1 MSEILNDFEN
11 AIKQDLEGKTLFV
24 MVTSVSASGM
34 SRTMRVFTSNGI
46 NDLVEVTHSVSSVLG
61 LSKTDK
67 GLRIRGCGMDMTFAL
82 VNDLNHTLGL
92 SLKREIL

>member
-1 MSEILNDFEN
+1 MKVLNDFEN

-46 NDLVEVTHSVSSVLG
+46 NDLVEVTHSVASVLD
-61 LSKTDK
+61 LSKTNK

>member
-1 MSEILNDFEN
+1 MKVLNDFEN

-24 MVTSVSASGM
+24 MVTSVSA
-34 SRTMRVFTSNGI
+34 
-46 NDLVEVTHSVSSVLG
+46 
-61 LSKTDK
+61 DK